1 MVFDSG
7 DVRLNGD
14 GSSSSGISLVE
25 KGLKKQHLQQCIKK
39 FKVFRSIETL
49 APSVILVNC
58 DGSGIAVY
66 LCMRAEVRGLG

>member
-25 KGLKKQHLQQCIKK
+25 KGLKKHLEQCIQK